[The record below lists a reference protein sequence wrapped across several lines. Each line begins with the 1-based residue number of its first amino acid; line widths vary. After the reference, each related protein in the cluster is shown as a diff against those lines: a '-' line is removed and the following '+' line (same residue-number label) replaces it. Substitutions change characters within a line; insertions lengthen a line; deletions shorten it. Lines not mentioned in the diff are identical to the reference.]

1 MPNKF
6 HDALVPFAE
15 RRIIKMDKLTLLLA
29 EEDYELKDEIERLG
43 CKMQESQ
50 SEFFNGDI
58 RLITIL
64 IEVMPCVIAG
74 LPPIIVAAL
83 TKYKKSRFKYKG
95 IDMTGYSAE
104 EVEKI
109 LTIIAQNN
117 NLDDEKKK

>member
-1 MPNKF
+1 
-6 HDALVPFAE
+6 VPFAE

-74 LPPIIVAAL
+74 LTPIIVAAL

>member
-1 MPNKF
+1 MVEGRN
-6 HDALVPFAE
+6 
-15 RRIIKMDKLTLLLA
+15 KMDKLTLLLA

-43 CKMQESQ
+43 CKLWEGQ

-64 IEVMPCVIAG
+64 IDVTPCIIAG
-74 LPPIIVAAL
+74 LAPIIVAAL

-95 IDMTGYSAE
+95 IDITGYSE
-104 EVEKI
+104 KEIEKI

-117 NLDDEKKK
+117 NLDEKK